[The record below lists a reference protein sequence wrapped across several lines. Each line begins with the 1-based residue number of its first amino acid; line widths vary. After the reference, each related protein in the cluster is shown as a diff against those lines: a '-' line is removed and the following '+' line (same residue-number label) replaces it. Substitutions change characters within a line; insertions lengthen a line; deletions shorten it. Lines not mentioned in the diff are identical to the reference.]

1 MRLSCLKALVLSI
14 AVAGCRE
21 GTAPPPGT
29 TLGLYVLESISGQPL
44 PAIKL
49 AIPGDTIR
57 VIRSTVTLD
66 LAGKAAFVDD
76 VSIVQHNSPAVE
88 STSIYTLAFRIIGNS
103 VAFNCVPPV
112 DCATLPVGKISG
124 STLTLSG
131 GQNPA
136 AVLLY
141 RLSQAY

>member
-1 MRLSCLKALVLSI
+1 MILSI

-21 GTAPPPGT
+21 GTAPGT
-29 TLGLYVLESISGQPL
+29 TLGLYVLKSINGQPL

-57 VIRSTVTLD
+57 VIRSTIMLD
-66 LAGKAAFVDD
+66 FTGNAAFVDD
-76 VSIVQHNSPAVE
+76 VSIVHLTPPAVE
-88 STSIYTLAFRIIGNS
+88 DTAVYTQAYRIIGDS
-103 VAFNCVPPV
+103 VAFNCIGPV

-131 GQNPA
+131 GLNPA

-141 RLSQAY
+141 QLSPVVYSPD